1 MKGKNLIIIPAMS
14 FLLTIAG
21 IGLAG
26 AMGGGM
32 GGGMGGAMG
41 GGYGMMGG
49 QGQGMMGYGSNF
61 SNPWGAQPT
70 NPNYQNQQNPNYQN
84 QQKETEGLR
93 AEIRAKREELSD
105 LYRAEKP
112 DKEMINQKIEELSKL
127 EAELDQR
134 ISGRY

>member
-1 MKGKNLIIIPAMS
+1 MKGKNLIITPAMAA
-14 FLLTIAG
+14 LITVAG
-21 IGLAG
+21 IGFAG

-32 GGGMGGAMG
+32 GGSMG

-61 SNPWGAQPT
+61 STPWGAQPT
-70 NPNYQNQQNPNYQN
+70 NPNYQN

-93 AEIRAKREELSD
+93 AEIRAKRQELSD

-112 DKEMINQKIEELSKL
+112 DKAMINQKIEELSKL

-134 ISGRY
+134 IAGRY

>member
-1 MKGKNLIIIPAMS
+1 MKGKNLIIIPVMS
-14 FLLTIAG
+14 ALLTIAV

>member
-1 MKGKNLIIIPAMS
+1 MKGKNLIIIPVMS
-14 FLLTIAG
+14 ALLTIAG

-32 GGGMGGAMG
+32 GGSM

-61 SNPWGAQPT
+61 SNPWGSQPT
-70 NPNYQNQQNPNYQN
+70 NQTYQNQQN
-84 QQKETEGLR
+84 ETARL
-93 AEIRAKREELSD
+93 REEIKDKRQELSE

-112 DKEMINQKIEELSKL
+112 NKEMINRKIEELSKL

>member
-1 MKGKNLIIIPAMS
+1 MKGKNLIVILSMTI
-14 FLLTIAG
+14 LTAIAG
-21 IGLAG
+21 IGFA
-26 AMGGGM
+26 GGGM
-32 GGGMGGAMG
+32 GGGMGGSMG
-41 GGYGMMGG
+41 GGYGTMGG

-70 NPNYQNQQNPNYQN
+70 NPNYQNQQNPNYQD

-93 AEIRAKREELSD
+93 AEIRAKRQELSD
-105 LYRAEKP
+105 LYRAGKP

>member
-32 GGGMGGAMG
+32 GGSM

-61 SNPWGAQPT
+61 SNPWGSQPT
-70 NPNYQNQQNPNYQN
+70 NQTYQNQQN
-84 QQKETEGLR
+84 ETARL
-93 AEIRAKREELSD
+93 REEIKDKRQELSE

-112 DKEMINQKIEELSKL
+112 NKEMINRKIEELSKL